1 MTVPEFT
8 YDAEACA
15 YISEPLT
22 IVEQCLAHI
31 ELAER
36 APVVILKQED
46 DGGFA
51 NFGQTPKSGDRFE
64 INITCN
70 KEMIIKLATPVEITK
85 CYILN

>member
-51 NFGQTPKSGDRFE
+51 KPNVSHDHDSLVHAG
-64 INITCN
+64 
-70 KEMIIKLATPVEITK
+70 V
-85 CYILN
+85 